1 MIELSQFHFLRP
13 LWLLVLPIL
22 GTLWWLARSRS
33 LGRVRSLPLLSS
45 HLQTALTLHQSNS
58 TVFHPVDAQA
68 LAALL
73 LVFAAAGPSWSREP
87 SPWVSE
93 TAPLVA
99 AIEVSDSMRANDL
112 TPNRLAR
119 ARFKL
124 LDLLE
129 QRTGA
134 RTALIAY
141 AGSAHIVLP
150 LSSDLNAI
158 QPLLESLDPQVMP
171 KPGASARAVL
181 EPALKLLGDS
191 ASKGTILY
199 LTDGFDALDID
210 PIREFS
216 AKRSN
221 PALVGLL
228 VGTEE
233 GGSALLPDGTPAR
246 DEDSSRV
253 DTSIDTAVLQ
263 RIEREAELPVV
274 RLSSDGG
281 DVRKLLRYI
290 ESNQAYADD
299 PDARWRDQGWW
310 LLFPAA
316 GLILLGFRRGWTT
329 TRS

>member
-1 MIELSQFHFLRP
+1 
-13 LWLLVLPIL
+13 
-22 GTLWWLARSRS
+22 
-33 LGRVRSLPLLSS
+33 
-45 HLQTALTLHQSNS
+45 
-58 TVFHPVDAQA
+58 
-68 LAALL
+68 
-73 LVFAAAGPSWSREP
+73 
-87 SPWVSE
+87 
-93 TAPLVA
+93 
-99 AIEVSDSMRANDL
+99 VSDSMRANDL

-124 LDLLE
+124 LDLLA

-158 QPLLESLDPQVMP
+158 QPLLESLDPKVMP

-191 ASKGTILY
+191 ASEGTILY

-216 AKRSN
+216 ARRSN
-221 PALVGLL
+221 PALAALL
-228 VGTEE
+228 VGTEK
-233 GGSALLPDGTPAR
+233 GGLALLPDGTPAR
-246 DEDSSRV
+246 EADGSRV
-253 DTSIDTAVLQ
+253 ETSIDTAVLR
-263 RIEREAELPVV
+263 RIDQETDLPVV
-274 RLSSDGG
+274 RLSSD
-281 DVRKLLRYI
+281 DSDIRKLLKYI

-299 PDARWRDQGWW
+299 PDARWQDQGWW
-310 LLFPAA
+310 LLLPAA

-329 TRS
+329 TQS